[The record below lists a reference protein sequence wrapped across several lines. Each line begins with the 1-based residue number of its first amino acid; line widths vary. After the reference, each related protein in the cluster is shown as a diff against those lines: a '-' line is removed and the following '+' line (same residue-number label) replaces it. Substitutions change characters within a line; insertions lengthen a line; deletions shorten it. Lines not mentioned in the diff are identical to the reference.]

1 MKYILPSLLRSL
13 RTHSTQVRYF
23 NYSPIV
29 RKDEK
34 SKQVLKNL
42 GLSLQKGNINSD
54 ESDSQ
59 EPPSETKDVNEDEP
73 AEKPKQ
79 AKAKPKKSQAP
90 NIKLRPVS
98 VQDKKAILEAESL
111 ENSEATLHS
120 KQPDARNEGE
130 MSRMNEG
137 EISRMNDLYD
147 TISHMSTNDLTI
159 QKNFDDGRQ
168 FFSYQSEH
176 YLDRK
181 AIIRELPEEIDILN
195 PKDMERLDGIY
206 LDLDKLDHD
215 KSVQLKHLR
224 SNKKYDDQVT
234 NLIQE
239 FNGISK
245 KFRLLRRNELDM
257 FHLGKDFRLFNANL
271 SNLPYNVV
279 GFDKSISGFPLRS
292 GSSAMLEAQFPQEF
306 VEDLQMF
313 KTVIPIHKRDLD
325 IVENDVSTC
334 NVDPRK
340 VQWFKDQQAKIAG
353 TKGDAMDKI
362 NQMYDAI
369 FESPKNTITVDS
381 IDAYNSLT
389 LNKDIVIR
397 IENEILIMRKSLQNE
412 VETCVKTPVSSNI
425 LLYRNQSIQNN
436 QYRLCETSSKTSP
449 ESDSLIIVNYH
460 LKEFNLIPN
469 YAHILNTVRQRKNLR
484 NHLYKLFLLNIE
496 EEIDTLIRIKYFKS
510 YDMNKFMKK
519 LVKNIGHVIKFKLT
533 KLFKPLQTL
542 ADVAAQEY
550 DALIFNPYTNKSR
563 NFKRIYWLHNEFDHR
578 NPGLTKNA
586 SMRRRGINA
595 NWKKFDELID
605 Y

>member
-1 MKYILPSLLRSL
+1 MKYMLSSLQRGLRQHAPHV
-13 RTHSTQVRYF
+13 RNFHSTSV
-23 NYSPIV
+23 V
-29 RKDEK
+29 AKDEK

-42 GLSLQKGNINSD
+42 GLSLQKGNINSE
-54 ESDSQ
+54 ESESQ
-59 EPPSETKDVNEDEP
+59 EPPEEP
-73 AEKPKQ
+73 KHEAQEEPREEPHKAQ
-79 AKAKPKKSQAP
+79 AKPKKALPP

-98 VQDKKAILEAESL
+98 VEDKKALL
-111 ENSEATLHS
+111 
-120 KQPDARNEGE
+120 EGE
-130 MSRMNEG
+130 GRPNDTSNEG

-147 TISHMSTNDLTI
+147 TISHMTTNDLTI

-168 FFSYQSEH
+168 FFSYDSQH

-181 AIIRELPEEIDILN
+181 AIIRGLPEEIDILN
-195 PKDMERLDGIY
+195 PSHMERLDDIY
-206 LDLDKLDHD
+206 LDLDRLDRD

-257 FHLGKDFRLFNANL
+257 FHLGKDFRLFNANI

-279 GFDKSISGFPLRS
+279 GFDKSISGFPLRPT
-292 GSSAMLEAQFPQEF
+292 LQEAHFPQEF

-325 IVENDVSTC
+325 IVENDESVC

-340 VQWFKDQQAKIAG
+340 VQWFKDQQAKMAS
-353 TKGDAMDKI
+353 TKGEAADKMSL
-362 NQMYDAI
+362 MYDSI
-369 FESPKNTITVDS
+369 FESPKNTVSIDS

-397 IENEILIMRKSLQNE
+397 IENEILLMRKSLQNE
-412 VETCVKTPVSSNI
+412 IETCIKTPVSSNI
-425 LLYRNQSIQNN
+425 LLYRNQSIQSN
-436 QYRLCETSSKTSP
+436 QFRLCETSSKTSP
-449 ESDSLIIVNYH
+449 ESQSLIIVNYH

-469 YAHILNTVRQRKNLR
+469 YAHILNSVRQRKNLR
-484 NHLYKLFLLNIE
+484 NHIYKLFLLNIE
-496 EEIDTLIRIKYFKS
+496 EEIETLIRIKYFKS

-542 ADVAAQEY
+542 ADAAAEKH
-550 DALIFNPYTNKSR
+550 DALVFNPYADKAR
-563 NFKRIYWLHNEFDHR
+563 NFKRIYWLHNEYKHR
-578 NPGLTKNA
+578 NTGFKHVTRRTGLNV
-586 SMRRRGINA
+586 
-595 NWKKFDELID
+595 NWKKFDDLID